1 MTTTLIGDMARSI
14 ALPGLKR
21 AAGLV
26 TRLLPVPQPTML
38 VGPGASVR
46 LGQAVGGFGHAKVL
60 VVTDTVVARLGL
72 LRGLTDALTAG
83 GTAYVVFDGIGAD
96 APMPQVEEGIARYRA
111 ERCDA
116 IVAFGGGS
124 VMDAAQAIGLAVANN
139 KHPSQLVGYFRG
151 HHGPPP
157 LYAVPT
163 TAGTGSEGTVA
174 AVLSDPSEQRKL
186 VIADTRLVPRMAA
199 LDPCLMTG
207 LPPAITAATGMDALT
222 HAVEA
227 YIGQWGTPFTRRMS
241 QAAVSLI
248 YRHLPTA
255 FEHGQDLAAREQ
267 MALAASYAGLAFT
280 RANVGNVHALAHQ
293 LGARYHTPHGLANA
307 LLLAPVLRFCA
318 GDAQAPL
325 AQLAQHAG
333 VAAAD
338 DPPAEAASKF
348 IDSVL
353 ALNARLGIPTQLET
367 LRAADIPALAAA
379 ACAEANANYPVPRV
393 MRQADAEA
401 LLRALL
407 PTRTE
412 AAAARRPPRKVA
424 AKSAAKSAAKT
435 AAKTAAKQ
443 SASPPAPKRHRAKA
457 AA

>member
-60 VVTDTVVARLGL
+60 VVTDTVVSGLGL
-72 LRGLTDALTAG
+72 LQGLTDALSAS
-83 GTAYVVFDGIGAD
+83 GTPWVVFDGIGAD
-96 APMPQVEEGIARYRA
+96 APLPQVEDGIARYRA

-116 IVAFGGGS
+116 IVAIGGGS
-124 VMDAAQAIGLAVANN
+124 VLDAAKAIGLAVANS

-151 HHGPPP
+151 RHGPPP

-163 TAGTGSEGTVA
+163 TAGTGSEVTVA
-174 AVLSDPSEQRKL
+174 AVLSDPAEHRKL

-227 YIGQWGTPFTRRMS
+227 YIGQWDTAFTRRMS
-241 QAAVSLI
+241 LAAVSLI

-255 FEHGQDLAAREQ
+255 AEHGQDLAAREH

-318 GDAQAPL
+318 DAAQERL
-325 AQLAQHAG
+325 AQLALQAG
-333 VAAAD
+333 VAVAGDDEATQAAQ
-338 DPPAEAASKF
+338 F
-348 IDSVL
+348 IESVV
-353 ALNARLGIPTQLET
+353 ALNARLGIPTQLQA
-367 LRAADIPALAAA
+367 LREADIPDLAAA

-393 MRQADAEA
+393 MRQSDAET
-401 LLRALL
+401 LLRGLL
-407 PTRTE
+407 PTQ
-412 AAAARRPPRKVA
+412 AARRRPRKPA
-424 AKSAAKSAAKT
+424 AK
-435 AAKTAAKQ
+435 
-443 SASPPAPKRHRAKA
+443 RGA
-457 AA
+457 AAEPA